1 MADNVIDGVV
11 ACMLP
16 STGRRRLVSQKVS
29 TSRLKTKV
37 ILLVDARIQQI

>member
-16 STGRRRLVSQKVS
+16 STGRRRLAWQNVS
-29 TSRLKTKV
+29 TSCLKKKV